1 MIRSTGDDQG
11 HQDCQG
17 RLKADSLPRV
27 PGQKKQNAGME
38 ISDYKRGCPR
48 VISCKRS
55 GEGTEDRNRI
65 FKKAGTKDRDKIGDI
80 RERTNNF

>member
-1 MIRSTGDDQG
+1 
-11 HQDCQG
+11 
-17 RLKADSLPRV
+17 
-27 PGQKKQNAGME
+27 ME

-80 RERTNNF
+80 RERTNNFQNKRAKLRRTPRQADIGKIGSAYNAA